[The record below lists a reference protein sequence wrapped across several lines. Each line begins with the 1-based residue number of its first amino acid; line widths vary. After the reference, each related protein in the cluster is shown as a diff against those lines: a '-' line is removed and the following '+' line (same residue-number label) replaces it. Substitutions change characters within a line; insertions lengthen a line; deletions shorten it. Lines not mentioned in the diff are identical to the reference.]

1 MAGKL
6 GKLKRRSS
14 KKKMSEML
22 MDIAQDHIALADDIE
37 EKQQLLNG
45 AASAW
50 NIACLDEDKRGRAMK
65 KFMRGYKKMNP
76 GHTKQDCRD
85 VEKDMEFLIKE
96 KDRLY
101 PDVKSQIAHV
111 EIQEI
116 RGKHHITVVSMT
128 LR

>member
-1 MAGKL
+1 
-6 GKLKRRSS
+6 
-14 KKKMSEML
+14 ML
-22 MDIAQDHIALADDIE
+22 MDIAQDYVSLGEDIE

-50 NIACLDEDKRGRAMK
+50 NIACLDKDKRERAMK

-76 GHTKQDCRD
+76 THTRQDCRD
-85 VEKDMEFLIKE
+85 VEEEMEFLIKE

-101 PDVKSQIAHV
+101 PEVKSQITHV

-116 RGKHHITVVSMT
+116 GGKHHVTVVSMS